1 MTSDSEVSGEAM
13 NEHELMELLLV
24 TREDL
29 CKVRVQAEA
38 RESFAAQQRLQ
49 MMQLFLVTREE
60 LRKDMRR
67 LEAKLDTGSQDPG
80 CFLVPEARE
89 SFAPQLSKE
98 HMERA

>member
-1 MTSDSEVSGEAM
+1 M
-13 NEHELMELLLV
+13 
-24 TREDL
+24 
-29 CKVRVQAEA
+29 RVQAEA

-98 HMERA
+98 HTERA

>member
-1 MTSDSEVSGEAM
+1 MSDEVT
-13 NEHELMELLLV
+13 NVHELMELLLV
-24 TREDL
+24 TREEL

-67 LEAKLDTGSQDPG
+67 LEAKFETGAPG
-80 CFLVPEARE
+80 PGSSDVPEARE
-89 SFAPQLSKE
+89 SFTAQLSKE

>member
-1 MTSDSEVSGEAM
+1 M

-24 TREDL
+24 TREEL

-49 MMQLFLVTREE
+49 MMQLFLLTEE

-67 LEAKLDTGSQDPG
+67 LEAKFDTSSLDPG
-80 CFLVPEARE
+80 SSEVPEARE

-98 HMERA
+98 HTERA

>member
-1 MTSDSEVSGEAM
+1 MSSEAT
-13 NEHELMELLLV
+13 NEHQLMELLLV
-24 TREDL
+24 TREEL

-38 RESFAAQQRLQ
+38 RESFAAQQRAQ

-67 LEAKLDTGSQDPG
+67 LEAKIDTGSPDPG
-80 CFLVPEARE
+80 SSDVPEARE
-89 SFAPQLSKE
+89 SFAAQLSKE